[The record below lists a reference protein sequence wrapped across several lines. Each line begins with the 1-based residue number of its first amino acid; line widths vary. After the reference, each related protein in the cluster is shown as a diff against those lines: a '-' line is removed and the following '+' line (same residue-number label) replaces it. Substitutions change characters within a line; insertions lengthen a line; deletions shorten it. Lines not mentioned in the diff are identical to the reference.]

1 MVETIDISAAP
12 AEPVSYARSRE
23 TYVGR
28 RGGRRGAHRSGLYR
42 QGGKRALD
50 LALVVLGAP
59 IVVPLIAFVAFL
71 VALDGA
77 RPFYLQTRVG
87 RHGRQFRMLK
97 LRTMVPGADEAL
109 AELMREDPRLAKE
122 WQVNQ
127 KLENDPR
134 ITPIG
139 RFLRRVS
146 LDELPQV
153 WNVLRGDMSLVG
165 PRPIMVTQRDLYD
178 GSAYFDMRPGITGLW
193 QVSARNEGFLC
204 RVEYDQRYY
213 DGLSFWTDLRL
224 LVQTAIVVAKG
235 TGW

>member
-1 MVETIDISAAP
+1 MVETVDISAAP
-12 AEPVSYARSRE
+12 SEPVGYARSHE
-23 TYVGR
+23 PFAGR
-28 RGGRRGAHRSGLYR
+28 RGRRHGVSRSDLYR
-42 QGGKRALD
+42 HGGKRALD
-50 LALVVLGAP
+50 IALVVLGAP
-59 IVVPLIAFVAFL
+59 IVVPLIALVAFL

-77 RPFYLQTRVG
+77 KPFYWQTRVG
-87 RHGRQFRMLK
+87 RHGRKFRMLK

-109 AELMREDPRLAKE
+109 AELVREDPRLAEE

-153 WNVLRGDMSLVG
+153 WNVLLGDMSLVG
-165 PRPIMVTQRDLYD
+165 PRPIMASQRDLYD
-178 GSAYFDMRPGITGLW
+178 GSAYFEIRPGITGLW

-204 RVEYDQRYY
+204 RVDYDQRYH

-224 LVQTAIVVAKG
+224 LVQTAVVVARG

>member
-1 MVETIDISAAP
+1 LVETIDISAAP
-12 AEPVSYARSRE
+12 SEPVGYARSR
-23 TYVGR
+23 TARSDSVSW
-28 RGGRRGAHRSGLYR
+28 RRGARPSGIYR

-50 LALVVLGAP
+50 VLFVLLGAP
-59 IVVPLIAFVAFL
+59 FVIPLVGLVALL
-71 VALDGA
+71 VALDGGN
-77 RPFYLQTRVG
+77 PFYRQTRVG
-87 RHGRQFRMLK
+87 LHGREFRMLK

-109 AELMREDPRLAKE
+109 AELIREDPRLAEE
-122 WQVNQ
+122 WQINQ

-153 WNVLRGDMSLVG
+153 WNVLLGDMSLVG
-165 PRPIMVTQRDLYD
+165 PRPIMTTQRDLYD

-204 RVEYDQRYY
+204 RVEYDQLYHE
-213 DGLSFWTDLRL
+213 GLSFWTDLRL
-224 LVQTAIVVAKG
+224 LVQTAVVVARG

>member
-1 MVETIDISAAP
+1 LVETVDISAAP
-12 AEPVSYARSRE
+12 SEPVRYVRS
-23 TYVGR
+23 TSVLFGR
-28 RGGRRGAHRSGLYR
+28 RGGRRGVHRSGFYR
-42 QGGKRALD
+42 HGGKRALD

-59 IVVPLIAFVAFL
+59 VVLPLIAVVAFL

-77 RPFYLQTRVG
+77 TPFYRQTRVG
-87 RHGRQFRMLK
+87 RHGREFRMLK

-109 AELMREDPRLAKE
+109 AELIREDPRLAQE
-122 WQVNQ
+122 WQINQ

-153 WNVLRGDMSLVG
+153 WNVLLGHMSLVG
-165 PRPIMVTQRDLYD
+165 PRPIMATQRDLYN
-178 GSAYFDMRPGITGLW
+178 GSAYFEIRPGITGLW
-193 QVSARNEGFLC
+193 QVSARNESFLS
-204 RVEYDQRYY
+204 RVEYDQHYH

-224 LVQTAIVVAKG
+224 LVQTAVVVAKG

>member
-1 MVETIDISAAP
+1 MVETVDISAAP
-12 AEPVSYARSRE
+12 SEPVGYPRSPAP
-23 TYVGR
+23 R
-28 RGGRRGAHRSGLYR
+28 RDTSGGGRGASRTGLYSN
-42 QGGKRALD
+42 GGKRAFDIL
-50 LALVVLGAP
+50 LVLLGAP
-59 IVVPLIAFVAFL
+59 IVIPLIAMVALL

-77 RPFYLQTRVG
+77 SPFYRQTRVG
-87 RHGRQFRMLK
+87 RHGREFRMLK

-109 AELMREDPRLAKE
+109 AELIREDPRLAEE

-153 WNVLRGDMSLVG
+153 WNVLLGDMSLVG
-165 PRPIMVTQRDLYD
+165 PRPIMTSQRDLYD
-178 GSAYFDMRPGITGLW
+178 GSAYFEMRPGITGMW

-204 RVEYDQRYY
+204 RVEYDQRYH

-224 LVQTAIVVAKG
+224 LVQTAVVVARG